1 MTTIMTTTITM
12 MMTTTM
18 TMIEEA
24 SESGYL
30 EQVSQLSAGFV
41 GEGVIS
47 GPHFLTEII
56 AELGIEKG
64 YKV

>member
-1 MTTIMTTTITM
+1 MMTTTITM
-12 MMTTTM
+12 MMMMTTT
-18 TMIEEA
+18 IEEA

-30 EQVSQLSAGFV
+30 ERVSQLPAGFV
-41 GEGVIS
+41 SEGVI
-47 GPHFLTEII
+47 GGQHFLTEII